1 MNIQRGLFALMLV
14 LLLAA
19 LTACGAAE
27 PAATPIPPTA
37 APEPTE
43 PTEEATATP
52 QPIEVEPGPTA
63 GLPTE
68 LPTKSP
74 SGNATEPGENVT
86 GEVPSDLMDE
96 IMDDLE
102 QRSGQPRD
110 EFTEVIGA
118 AVEWSDGSL
127 GCPQP
132 GQMYP
137 QVITPG
143 YHVVLRVDDVEYDYR
158 ATTDGFFFLCSPAAD
173 SE

>member
-1 MNIQRGLFALMLV
+1 MNIQRGFFALLLA

-27 PAATPIPPTA
+27 PAATPIPPTT

-43 PTEEATATP
+43 EPATATP
-52 QPIEVEPGPTA
+52 QPIEVAPSPTA
-63 GLPTE
+63 ALPPTE

-74 SGNATEPGENVT
+74 SGNTSEPGENVT
-86 GEVPSDLMDE
+86 GEVPTDLMDK
-96 IMDDLE
+96 IMADLA
-102 QRSGQPRD
+102 QRSGRPRS

-158 ATTDGFFFLCSPAAD
+158 ATTDGFFFLCSPSAD